1 MQEENVAVQMDMPLQ
16 QKQITPPQVLSSE
29 ALEETTV
36 EECDNSFD
44 HVQRQNNALLDFLQ
58 KENAKALKSIQEENS
73 TFIMQ
78 HQTENSMELVSMEK
92 VAGAG
97 TDNTMMTITQQNA
110 SYHIIQGNLSPEREE
125 GNEIYENRILDLE
138 QMNEALV
145 DENDR
150 LKKRLESMLDLLQQ
164 FDEER

>member
-1 MQEENVAVQMDMPLQ
+1 
-16 QKQITPPQVLSSE
+16 
-29 ALEETTV
+29 
-36 EECDNSFD
+36 
-44 HVQRQNNALLDFLQ
+44 
-58 KENAKALKSIQEENS
+58 
-73 TFIMQ
+73 MQ

-110 SYHIIQGNLSPEREE
+110 SYHIIQGNLSPEQEE
-125 GNEIYENRILDLE
+125 DNEACENCLNLE
-138 QMNEALV
+138 QVNEALV